1 MKWLKQKFAQWSREA
16 WESAQKENMGV
27 ALRGATIQRDDTPE
41 SPPQMRFAIREA
53 LNGRFIE
60 IATYKPQQR
69 GPDWVTE
76 YYLVPEG
83 KKVSE
88 ALTLLMLMKGA
99 DDAPSR

>member
-1 MKWLKQKFAQWSREA
+1 MNWIKRKFAEWSREA
-16 WESAQKENMGV
+16 WEDAQKETRATLV
-27 ALRGATIQRDDTPE
+27 GANTLVERDSPE
-41 SPPQMRFAIREA
+41 HPPKMRFAVREA

-60 IATYKPQQR
+60 ISTYMPQQR
-69 GPDWVTE
+69 GHDWVTE

>member
-1 MKWLKQKFAQWSREA
+1 MSWFKKKFAQWCREA
-16 WESAQKENMGV
+16 WEDAQKENRAV
-27 ALRGATIQRDDTPE
+27 LVGASTAVEQDTDVLPK
-41 SPPQMRFAIREA
+41 MRFAITEA
-53 LNGRFIE
+53 INGRFIQ
-60 IATYKPQQR
+60 ISTYKPQQR
-69 GPDWVTE
+69 GSDWITE

>member
-1 MKWLKQKFAQWSREA
+1 MKSWFKKKFAQWCREA
-16 WESAQKENMGV
+16 WEEARKENS
-27 ALRGATIQRDDTPE
+27 ASLIGAATAIEQYTDA
-41 SPPQMRFAIREA
+41 PPKMRFAILEA
-53 LNGRFIE
+53 INGRFIQ
-60 IATYKPQQR
+60 IATFKPQQR

-88 ALTLLMLMKGA
+88 ALTMLMLMKGA

>member
-1 MKWLKQKFAQWSREA
+1 MNWFKRKFAQWSREA
-16 WESAQKENMGV
+16 WEEARKENSVTLAGSTV
-27 ALRGATIQRDDTPE
+27 ERDSPE
-41 SPPQMRFAIREA
+41 EPPKMRFAIREA
-53 LNGRFIE
+53 INGRFIE
-60 IATYKPQQR
+60 ISTYRPQQR
-69 GPDWVTE
+69 GSDWVTE

>member
-1 MKWLKQKFAQWSREA
+1 MKAWFKKKFAQWCREA
-16 WESAQKENMGV
+16 WEEARKE
-27 ALRGATIQRDDTPE
+27 RRDVLASPSTAEQDTE
-41 SPPQMRFAIREA
+41 TPPKMRFAILEA
-53 LNGRFIE
+53 INGRFIQ

-69 GPDWVTE
+69 GSDWITE

>member
-1 MKWLKQKFAQWSREA
+1 MSWFKRKFAQWCKEA
-16 WESAQKENMGV
+16 WEDARKENSVTLGSRAV
-27 ALRGATIQRDDTPE
+27 EQDSPE
-41 SPPQMRFAIREA
+41 SPPKMRFAIRQA
-53 LNGRFIE
+53 LNGKFIE
-60 IATYKPQQR
+60 ISTHQPQQR
-69 GPDWVTE
+69 GPDWITE

>member
-1 MKWLKQKFAQWSREA
+1 MSWFKKKFAQWCREA
-16 WESAQKENMGV
+16 WEDAQKE
-27 ALRGATIQRDDTPE
+27 RRDVLASPSTVEQGTETP
-41 SPPQMRFAIREA
+41 PKMRFAILEA
-53 LNGRFIE
+53 INGRFIQ

-69 GPDWVTE
+69 GSDWVTE

>member
-1 MKWLKQKFAQWSREA
+1 MSWFKRKFAQWCREA
-16 WESAQKENMGV
+16 WEDARKENSVTLGSRAV
-27 ALRGATIQRDDTPE
+27 EQDSPE
-41 SPPQMRFAIREA
+41 SPPKMRFAIRQA
-53 LNGRFIE
+53 LNGKFIE
-60 IATYKPQQR
+60 ISTYAPQQR
-69 GPDWVTE
+69 GSDWITE

>member
-1 MKWLKQKFAQWSREA
+1 MSWFKRKFAQWCKEA
-16 WESAQKENMGV
+16 WEDARKENSVTLTSG
-27 ALRGATIQRDDTPE
+27 RDVVQDDL
-41 SPPQMRFAIREA
+41 PPKMRFAIREA
-53 LNGRFIE
+53 LNGKFIE
-60 IATYKPQQR
+60 IGTYQPQHR

>member
-1 MKWLKQKFAQWSREA
+1 MSWFKKKFAQWCREA
-16 WESAQKENMGV
+16 WEDAQKERRDVLGSPSTAV
-27 ALRGATIQRDDTPE
+27 EQDTDALPK
-41 SPPQMRFAIREA
+41 MRFAITEA
-53 LNGRFIE
+53 INGRFIQ
-60 IATYKPQQR
+60 ISTYRPQQR
-69 GPDWVTE
+69 GSDWITE

>member
-1 MKWLKQKFAQWSREA
+1 MKWLKRKFAEWSREA
-16 WESAQKENMGV
+16 WEETRAGV
-27 ALRGATIQRDDTPE
+27 TLRGAVSQIATDDSPE
-41 SPPQMRFAIREA
+41 HPPKMRFAIREA

-60 IATYKPQQR
+60 IATFKPQQR
-69 GPDWVTE
+69 GSDWTVE

>member
-1 MKWLKQKFAQWSREA
+1 MKSWFKKKFAQWCREA
-16 WESAQKENMGV
+16 WEEARKENSAV
-27 ALRGATIQRDDTPE
+27 LTSTAVEHDTE
-41 SPPQMRFAIREA
+41 TPPKMRFAILEA
-53 LNGRFIE
+53 INGRFIQ
-60 IATYKPQQR
+60 IATFKPQQR

-88 ALTLLMLMKGA
+88 ALTMLMLMKGA

>member
-1 MKWLKQKFAQWSREA
+1 MKSWFKKKFAQWCREA
-16 WESAQKENMGV
+16 WEQAREEAN
-27 ALRGATIQRDDTPE
+27 ATIKEVSTAEQDTDV
-41 SPPQMRFAIREA
+41 PPKMRFAILEA
-53 LNGRFIE
+53 LNGRFIQ
-60 IATYKPQQR
+60 ISTYKPQQR
-69 GPDWVTE
+69 GPDWITE

>member
-1 MKWLKQKFAQWSREA
+1 MSWFKRKFAQWCREA
-16 WESAQKENMGV
+16 WEDARKENSVTLAGSPV
-27 ALRGATIQRDDTPE
+27 EQDTE
-41 SPPQMRFAIREA
+41 MPPKMRFAILEA
-53 LNGRFIE
+53 INGRFIQ

-69 GPDWVTE
+69 GSDWVTE